1 MLNWLEHLCGCR
13 QDADL
18 GNLGFYKR
26 YSHATENRQNRGV
39 LDRLL
44 PKRKTLTLSRS
55 PSYKQLLIH
64 WVMTVIL
71 ASLKSQQ
78 DTKCSMLR
86 RSGSWKRPRK
96 IQSGEGLGSIST
108 TFICVHMHMV
118 YILSSSGLQVM
129 LFLRLLLLL
138 HIIIHMQTYPLP
150 SWKALESR
158 RLRLHRHF
166 RKKWALS
173 VSLSVSLSLSLSLDL
188 RTQDNTRS

>member
-129 LFLRLLLLL
+129 PLFEVVTSA
-138 HIIIHMQTYPLP
+138 TYYYTYANVSAAQLGKH
-150 SWKALESR
+150 WKAVVCVCTDISVR
-158 RLRLHRHF
+158 SG
-166 RKKWALS
+166 LS
-173 VSLSVSLSLSLSLDL
+173 PCLSLSLSVSLDL